1 MSSGG
6 LLSQEMVLII
16 TLNKLHQLN
25 LEHHYNYVGLV
36 LIKYKKDIIRGTKY
50 FLYLNSHHSSP
61 KIER

>member
-36 LIKYKKDIIRGTKY
+36 LIKYRKDII
-50 FLYLNSHHSSP
+50 
-61 KIER
+61 